1 MHFFF
6 LRFNFFSAS
15 ESFFGFK
22 PFFPVSDLLL
32 WFCVVGVYQGV
43 DAAALSH
50 LLQVKNSLHHLSF
63 SGCCWHQPTGT
74 KHSFSY
80 YHIMEYIDKLMFV
93 TYWYTLRL
101 KIKVRYKGVLRGMG
115 DFNFNVIYR
124 NERVILLFLYGVH
137 HSYSLAT
144 RIKSLKLEKKKTWK
158 LKKIRLET
166 KKWIWSWKLKTVKKK
181 ICMKTKKFI
190 QNKIIHLSFKHIF
203 FQFLNI
209 KT

>member
-1 MHFFF
+1 MIFKNVFLKMCLKEEMNNLFWINYYFSCIFFF

-93 TYWYTLRL
+93 TYWYTLRS
-101 KIKVRYKGVLRGMG
+101 KIK
-115 DFNFNVIYR
+115 
-124 NERVILLFLYGVH
+124 
-137 HSYSLAT
+137 
-144 RIKSLKLEKKKTWK
+144 
-158 LKKIRLET
+158 
-166 KKWIWSWKLKTVKKK
+166 
-181 ICMKTKKFI
+181 
-190 QNKIIHLSFKHIF
+190 
-203 FQFLNI
+203 
-209 KT
+209 